1 MDASVIKHPIELTI
15 ENFQQ
20 VILEQ
25 SKQTLV
31 LVAFWAEQVPE
42 SIALKD
48 ALIEKTASFTD
59 HIVLATVDCAAQ
71 QQIAAQFGLQAL
83 PTAVVIKDGQ
93 PIDGISGPQTE
104 EMINTFLEAHLP
116 KLEDNLLEQAR
127 EHLAQGQANEAYTA
141 AIQAHQLAGERADI
155 TLVLAD
161 VSVELGKLAEA
172 ETLLATVKMVDQDSV
187 YHSIVAKLEL
197 AQQAADSPEI
207 NALEQQL
214 VQTPEDTDLK
224 KKLAVQ
230 YSQVNR
236 NEEALALL
244 FSIVSTNG
252 DQGEAKQL
260 LLDVLKQL
268 PEGDPLA
275 SQYRRRLFSLMY

>member
-1 MDASVIKHPIELTI
+1 MIKHPIELTI

>member
-1 MDASVIKHPIELTI
+1 MDASVIEHPIELTI

-127 EHLAQGQANEAYTA
+127 EHLAQGQASEAYTA

-155 TLVLAD
+155 TLVLAEA
-161 VSVELGKLAEA
+161 SVELGKLEEA

-187 YHSIVAKLEL
+187 YHSVVAKLEL

-214 VQTPEDTDLK
+214 VQTPEDTNLK

-268 PEGDPLA
+268 PDGDPLA
-275 SQYRRRLFSLMY
+275 SKYRRRLFSLMY